1 MLADLDIA
9 ISRYLTAE
17 TLPGQS
23 IKVELD
29 PPTKDWA
36 SRRTGPVLNL
46 FLADVRED
54 LDRRTVNPRE
64 IVNENGQV
72 TARVAPL
79 RFYAVT
85 YLLTAWTATPE
96 DDHQLLGSAL
106 IALLKQ
112 DIVPPS
118 YIGGQLAAIVAKGFS
133 ITTRVGGKTFTER
146 MVTELMTAI
155 GGDYRPTLSIVASI
169 PVPTGIPTEAGPPQ
183 TAPPAIKVGNT
194 DSGAQ
199 SEVRGRNPAD
209 PDAGMRTRTRA
220 DGSPVVIPSAGTPA
234 PAGDAGG
241 TSAP

>member
-9 ISRYLTAE
+9 LAKYLAEE
-17 TLPGQS
+17 TLPGQT

-36 SRRTGPVLNL
+36 SRRTGPVINL

-64 IVNENGQV
+64 LVNDNGLV
-72 TARVAPL
+72 TARTAPL
-79 RFYAVT
+79 RFYSVT

-118 YIGGQLAAIVAKGFS
+118 YIGGQLADIVSTGFS
-133 ITTRVGGKTFTER
+133 ITTRIGGKTFTER

-169 PVPTGIPTEAGPPQ
+169 PVPTGTPVDAGPPQ

-194 DSGAQ
+194 DTGAS

-209 PDAGMRTRTRA
+209 PDAGIRTRTRT
-220 DGSPVVIPSAGTPA
+220 DGSPVKIPAAGSPA
-234 PAGDAGG
+234 PAGGA
-241 TSAP
+241 SADKSS

>member
-1 MLADLDIA
+1 MLADLDSA
-9 ISRYLTAE
+9 LSRYLTEE

-64 IVNENGQV
+64 LVNDNGQV

-118 YIGGQLAAIVAKGFS
+118 YIGGQLASIVGTGFS
-133 ITTRVGGKTFTER
+133 ITTRIGGKTFTER

-169 PVPTGIPTEAGPPQ
+169 PVPTGTPAAAGPPQ

-194 DSGAQ
+194 ETGAS

-209 PDAGMRTRTRA
+209 PNAGVRTRTRP
-220 DGSPVVIPSAGTPA
+220 DGSPVIIPAAGTPA
-234 PAGDAGG
+234 PAGDASGKA
-241 TSAP
+241 SS